1 MRNIE
6 TRNFEADADALKAML
21 SKAKTEQRSDDALAV
36 SVRLAALA
44 IHARNQ
50 EMSAAE
56 IIELLDKE
64 SVRFENQSREL
75 H

>member
-1 MRNIE
+1 MRNTE
-6 TRNFEADADALKAML
+6 TRNFEADADALNALL

-36 SVRLAALA
+36 SVRITAL
-44 IHARNQ
+44 IILFRKN
-50 EMSAAE
+50 EMTATE

-64 SVRFENQSREL
+64 AERFEHQAREL

>member
-1 MRNIE
+1 MRNTE
-6 TRNFEADADALKAML
+6 TRNFEADADALNALL

-36 SVRLAALA
+36 SVRIAKLV
-44 IHARNQ
+44 IHARKK
-50 EMSAAE
+50 EMTAPE

-64 SVRFENQSREL
+64 AERFEHQAREM

>member
-1 MRNIE
+1 MRNIQ
-6 TRNFEADADALKAML
+6 TRNFKADEDALAALL
-21 SKAKTEQRSDDALAV
+21 SKAKTEQRSDDALSV
-36 SVRLAALA
+36 SIRLAALS
-44 IHARNQ
+44 IHVRQQ

-64 SVRFENQSREL
+64 AERFENQAQEM

>member
-1 MRNIE
+1 MRNTE
-6 TRNFEADADALKAML
+6 TRNFEAAADALNALL

-36 SVRLAALA
+36 SIRIAALV
-44 IHARNQ
+44 IHARKH
-50 EMSAAE
+50 EMTAPE

-64 SVRFENQSREL
+64 AERFEHQAREL

>member
-1 MRNIE
+1 MRNIQ
-6 TRNFEADADALKAML
+6 TRNFKAEDDALNALL
-21 SKAKTEQRSDDALAV
+21 SKAKSEQRSDDAMSV
-36 SVRLAALA
+36 SIRLAALA
-44 IHARNQ
+44 IHARKE

-64 SVRFENQSREL
+64 ADRFENQAQEM

>member
-6 TRNFEADADALKAML
+6 TRNFKADEDALAVLL
-21 SKAKTEQRSDDALAV
+21 SKAKTEQRSDDALSV
-36 SVRLAALA
+36 SIRLAALV
-44 IHARNQ
+44 IHARKN

-64 SVRFENQSREL
+64 AERFENQAQEL

>member
-1 MRNIE
+1 MRNIQ
-6 TRNFEADADALKAML
+6 TRSFKADDDALNALL
-21 SKAKTEQRSDDALAV
+21 STAKSEQRSDDAMSV
-36 SVRLAALA
+36 SIRLAALA
-44 IHARNQ
+44 IHARKE

-64 SVRFENQSREL
+64 ADRFENQAQEM

>member
-6 TRNFEADADALKAML
+6 TRNFDADTEVLNAML
-21 SKAKTEQRSDDALAV
+21 SKAKSEQRSDDALAV

-44 IHARNQ
+44 IHARNK

>member
-6 TRNFEADADALKAML
+6 TRNFKADEDALAVLL
-21 SKAKTEQRSDDALAV
+21 SKAKTEQRSDDALSV
-36 SVRLAALA
+36 SIRLAALA
-44 IHARNQ
+44 IHAREN

-56 IIELLDKE
+56 IIKLLDKE
-64 SVRFENQSREL
+64 AERFEHQAQEL

>member
-6 TRNFEADADALKAML
+6 TRNFKVDDEALSALL
-21 SKAKTEQRSDDALAV
+21 SKAKNEQRSDDALAI

-44 IHARNQ
+44 IHARKK
-50 EMSAAE
+50 EMTATE

-64 SVRFENQSREL
+64 SVRFENQSQEL

>member
-6 TRNFEADADALKAML
+6 TRKFEADADALNAML

-44 IHARNQ
+44 IYARNQ